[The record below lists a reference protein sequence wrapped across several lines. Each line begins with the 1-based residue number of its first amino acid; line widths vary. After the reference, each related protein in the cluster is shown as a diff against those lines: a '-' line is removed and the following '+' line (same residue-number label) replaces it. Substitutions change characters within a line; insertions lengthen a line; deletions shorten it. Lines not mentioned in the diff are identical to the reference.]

1 MSSIVKCKRCLCCSE
16 CWDNVP
22 SNVPQFI
29 LRVVTLMRGVW
40 PGETI
45 FALLAQPL
53 SLLLS
58 LLLSLRLPEAAPYH
72 GLYVHQT
79 GREGTGLTLLFLDR
93 TEVSSDDFERI

>member
-58 LLLSLRLPEAAPYH
+58 LRLPEAAPYH

-93 TEVSSDDFERI
+93 TEMSSDDCEII